1 MGLSCH
7 HTSDEETLAAYQ
19 VLTEKL
25 YYDLLYVICVHLM
38 WDNFRMALGFTGHHN
53 FTILHFARFKIYF
66 GALQVDKQNVSN
78 TILVNL
84 VNETV

>member
-1 MGLSCH
+1 
-7 HTSDEETLAAYQ
+7 
-19 VLTEKL
+19 
-25 YYDLLYVICVHLM
+25 
-38 WDNFRMALGFTGHHN
+38 MALGFTGHHN